1 MRLASTARLARSL
14 LIVAAGALSLLA
26 GACEDEKKNVYVAPP
41 PPEVSVAQPRRQ
53 SVTEYLEFTGN
64 TEARETAELRAR
76 VKGFLKSVHFADGA
90 YVKEGDL
97 LFVIDPAEYQAA
109 VAAGKAKVAEVSAK
123 LERATRDLSRA
134 QTLFKQGNISEQVLD
149 LRLSDKLQAQA
160 EVQVAEADL
169 EQAQLKLGYTRVTAP
184 FDGRM
189 GRTLVDAGNLVGG
202 DGNTHLATIVSTDPI
217 YAYFSLNEKDLLR
230 VRKPQAN
237 NGAAPERGDKVRAIP
252 LQLGLTNEEGFP
264 HQGNLD
270 FADTGVDPTTGTI
283 LLRGVF
289 ANASRALLPGL
300 FVRIRA
306 PIGESADALL
316 VDDRAVG
323 IDQRGRYVLVVNDQ
337 NKVETRPVEIGAKA
351 DGLRQIRTGLAPGDW
366 VVVSGLQRAREGIE
380 VKPNRL
386 EPSAGAPAAVTPPKP

>member
-1 MRLASTARLARSL
+1 MRLASTTRLARSL
-14 LIVAAGALSLLA
+14 LIVAAGALPLLV
-26 GACEDEKKNVYVAPP
+26 GACEDEKKNAYVAPP

-109 VAAGKAKVAEVSAK
+109 VAAGKAKVAEVSAR

-134 QTLFKQGNISEQVLD
+134 QTLFKQGNVSEQVLD

-189 GRTLVDAGNLVGG
+189 GRTLVDAGNLVGS
-202 DGNTHLATIVSTDPI
+202 DGNTHLATIVATDPI

-237 NGAAPERGDKVRAIP
+237 TGAAPERGDKVQAIP

-264 HQGNLD
+264 HQGHLD

-289 ANASRALLPGL
+289 ANANRALLPGL

-306 PIGESADALL
+306 PIGESTDALL
-316 VDDRAVG
+316 VDDRAIG

-337 NKVETRPVEIGAKA
+337 NKVEIRPVEIGSKV
-351 DGLRQIRTGLAPGDW
+351 GNLRQITKGLAAGDW
-366 VVVSGLQRAREGIE
+366 VIVGGLQRAREGIE
-380 VKPNRL
+380 VKPNRQ
-386 EPSAGAPAAVTPPKP
+386 EPSAAAPASVTPPKP